1 MFGLGRFE
9 ELLIILVI
17 ILVLFGGKKL
27 PELSR
32 GFSDSIREIRK
43 GFKDKDDEPDDKKKI
58 AKTKEKSAK

>member
-1 MFGLGRFE
+1 MFGKVE

-32 GFSDSIREIRK
+32 SIGQSIKELRSGF
-43 GFKDKDDEPDDKKKI
+43 KDDEPSSSK
-58 AKTKEKSAK
+58 KSAKK

>member
-1 MFGLGRFE
+1 MFGKVE

-32 GFSDSIREIRK
+32 SIGESIKELRNGF
-43 GFKDKDDEPDDKKKI
+43 KDDEPAETKKKT
-58 AKTKEKSAK
+58 AKK

>member
-1 MFGLGRFE
+1 MFGKVE

-32 GFSDSIREIRK
+32 SIGQSIKELRGGFSD
-43 GFKDKDDEPDDKKKI
+43 EPTSTKKKS
-58 AKTKEKSAK
+58 TKK